1 MLKKLNFSIGV
12 FDELSDNIKLKVNE
26 ESQKCKI
33 YGVGV
38 YTDRFII
45 DHLMTYPTNTLEERI
60 KNVKALNG
68 VDFVFPVDTSS
79 PGKVKDIIENAYDEY
94 LHQENS

>member
-12 FDELSDNIKLKVNE
+12 FDELSDNIKVKMNE
-26 ESQKCKI
+26 EAQKCKI

-45 DHLMTYPTNTLEERI
+45 EHLMTYPTNTL
-60 KNVKALNG
+60 
-68 VDFVFPVDTSS
+68 
-79 PGKVKDIIENAYDEY
+79 
-94 LHQENS
+94 

>member
-12 FDELSDNIKLKVNE
+12 FDELSDNIKVKMNE
-26 ESQKCKI
+26 EAQKCKI

-45 DHLMTYPTNTLEERI
+45 EHLMTYPTNTLEERM
-60 KNVKALNG
+60 KNVKELNG
-68 VDFVFPVDTSS
+68 VDFIFPVDTSS
-79 PGKVKDIIENAYDEY
+79 PGRVKDIIENAYDKY
-94 LHQENS
+94 LHEGK